1 MGAPTSTRLGLV
13 RTLLSEAR
21 LAARLLREPSVPGL
35 LKLIPVAA
43 AGYLIWPI
51 DIVPDL
57 LPVVGQLDDLGVILA
72 GVQAFIHL
80 SPDAVCAFHRAA
92 LAAGRKFSPMP
103 REPDAAVIDAEF
115 RRD

>member
-1 MGAPTSTRLGLV
+1 MGTSPSTRLGLV
-13 RTLLSEAR
+13 RTLLSQAR
-21 LAARLLREPSVPGL
+21 LAVRLLREPAVPGL
-35 LKLIPVAA
+35 LKLVPAA
-43 AGYLIWPI
+43 AAAYLIWPL

-80 SPDAVCAFHRAA
+80 CPDAPAAFHRAA

-103 REPDAAVIDAEF
+103 PQRGEVIDAEF
-115 RRD
+115 RSR